1 MPAFFVNMLAG
12 NWESQSSYCICA
24 RATAAFTPA
33 AGYMIPL
40 QEGLS
45 VIVHAIEVS
54 RAIFARMKNFINYR

>member
-1 MPAFFVNMLAG
+1 MKCVGSRAAAAHPAL
-12 NWESQSSYCICA
+12 
-24 RATAAFTPA
+24 TPA
-33 AGYMIPL
+33 AGCCMPL